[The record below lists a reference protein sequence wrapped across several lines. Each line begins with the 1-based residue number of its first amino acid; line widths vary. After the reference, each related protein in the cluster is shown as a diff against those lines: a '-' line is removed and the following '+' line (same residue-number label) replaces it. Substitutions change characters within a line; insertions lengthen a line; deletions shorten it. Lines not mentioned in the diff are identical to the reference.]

1 MEWIAQTLTI
11 GGCLA
16 GAVIWI
22 CKAMLE
28 PQNVVIERINRA
40 LDRWNDIMDRQQ
52 SAIHALEVKI
62 QELSDRS
69 KSNTHRLDAL
79 EGKKV

>member
-1 MEWIAQTLTI
+1 MEVIVQTI
-11 GGCLA
+11 GIGSCLA

-22 CKAMLE
+22 CKALIE
-28 PQNVVIERINRA
+28 PQNIVIERINQA
-40 LDRWNDIMDRQQ
+40 LDRWNNIMDRQQ
-52 SAIHALEVKI
+52 RATHDLEIKM

-79 EGKKV
+79 EGKKA